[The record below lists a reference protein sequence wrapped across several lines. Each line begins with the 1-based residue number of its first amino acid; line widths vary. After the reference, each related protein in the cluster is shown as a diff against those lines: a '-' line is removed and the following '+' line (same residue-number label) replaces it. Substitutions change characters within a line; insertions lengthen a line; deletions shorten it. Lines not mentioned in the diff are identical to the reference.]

1 MKNPQSTPIHP
12 ELELF
17 FASAIARAQAAAD
30 ACIALHRTREVDACP
45 VPTPEEIREL
55 EEACDRWIAKRAN
68 RQERAA

>member
-17 FASAIARAQAAAD
+17 CLAIARAQAAAD
-30 ACIALHRTREVDACP
+30 ACIALHRTREVDAWP